1 MEDEEQ
7 EVVLSGPMLE
17 TVVRMA
23 ETPLVGI
30 GVKKQLLSQ
39 MGVGVLADLDLRE
52 HGDPEPASATVEPID
67 EREATDDE

>member
-1 MEDEEQ
+1 MDGDEKEI
-7 EVVLSGPMLE
+7 VLSGAMLK

-39 MGVGVLADLDLRE
+39 MGVDALWELDLRE
-52 HGDPEPASATVEPID
+52 HGNPEPATAKVAALEAREDGD
-67 EREATDDE
+67 E